1 MQGSRRWFLV
11 GTIAVLLCA
20 MAAVVRVAVPVGN
33 AQPGGPSSGQG
44 GPLAVVLVPGR
55 ARSELVVVD
64 LDQARVVRRVAL
76 RSLVTDIDVDR
87 ASGKVVGAQTG
98 GIGADA
104 DDAISICD
112 ARTGVVH
119 YVTLPRTD
127 PSQVECV
134 NGTALVL
141 HAWLDSSGYVVSAV
155 DIASESVT
163 ATGHAPEG
171 TGLWAAAG
179 GSVWT
184 SVLSTGSPS
193 HSLVRLDPVTLLPA
207 TVACAGIDP
216 AAVTATGDD
225 VAVLG
230 SSRGD
235 AKATGSAALIEP
247 ERGRVVATHAVLA
260 MPHGPQ
266 IAAAAGDV
274 VVVSD
279 WNGDPP
285 ESDRLVAL
293 EGRTLEPIAR
303 FRVGTAPCAL
313 AADGDRLLVV
323 DRVDGVLRSVEP
335 RTGRVFWSVGLGV
348 RDLLCSKVV
357 VIARGPDAGHP

>member
-11 GTIAVLLCA
+11 GTIAALLCA

-33 AQPGGPSSGQG
+33 AQPSAPASGD

-55 ARSELVVVD
+55 GRSELVVVD
-64 LDQARVVRRVAL
+64 LDRASVVRRVAL
-76 RSLVTDIDVDR
+76 RSLVTDIDADA

-98 GIGADA
+98 GIGGDA

-112 ARTGVVH
+112 VHTGVVR

-134 NGTALVL
+134 GGTALVL

-179 GSVWT
+179 GGVWT
-184 SVLSTGSPS
+184 SVLAAGGPS
-193 HSLVRLDPVTLLPA
+193 HSLVRLDPVTLRPA

-216 AAVTATGDD
+216 AAVTAAGDN

-230 SSRGD
+230 SSRGG
-235 AKATGSAALIEP
+235 AKAGGFAALLGP
-247 ERGRVVATHAVLA
+247 EGGRVVATHAVPA
-260 MPHGPQ
+260 TPHGPQ
-266 IAAAAGDV
+266 IAAVAGGV
-274 VVVSD
+274 VVVGD

-285 ESDRLVAL
+285 ESDTLMAL
-293 EGRTLEPIAR
+293 EDRTLEPVAR
-303 FRVGTAPCAL
+303 FQVGTAPCAL
-313 AADGDRLLVV
+313 AASGDRLLVV
-323 DRVDGVLRSVEP
+323 DRIEGVLRSIEP
-335 RTGRVFWSVGLGV
+335 RTGRVFWSVDLGV

-357 VIARGPDAGHP
+357 VVARGSEAGRP